1 MPTPFLYDKVSY
13 VALGTPKLEES
24 IAFYRDLMGLEL
36 CSHQPG
42 KNAVFRCSDS
52 AADFVLF
59 TNDQAGLQR
68 VGMKVQSQ
76 RDLGGAAEHFEQR
89 GYQLAPLEDD
99 HRKLFG
105 TGPGFSLL
113 ESGTG
118 LTFDFFDS
126 TTTASTPFTPT
137 LTNIQRLGHVV
148 IRAKELDPVWATLR
162 DDFNFVTSD
171 YVENKAVWLRCYP
184 NPLHHSFAVVC
195 DDNAGLH
202 HINFMVSE
210 IDDIGKA
217 RNRMEN
223 AGVDIVFGPGRHTP
237 SGSVFLY
244 FNDPAGMTMEF
255 SYGMEEFPMEDAREP
270 RQLENSAKVMDQWGG
285 FPAPGFAKGG
295 TIISQ
300 VAES

>member
-1 MPTPFLYDKVSY
+1 MPAPFLYDRLCY
-13 VALGTPKLEES
+13 VVLGTPKLEES

-36 CSHQPG
+36 CSHEAG
-42 KNAVFRCSDS
+42 KYAVFRCSDS
-52 AADFVLF
+52 SADFVLF
-59 TNDQAGLQR
+59 TNKQPGLLR
-68 VGMKVQSQ
+68 VGMKVKSQ
-76 RDLGGAAEHFEQR
+76 ADLVAAAKHLEQR
-89 GYQLAPLEDD
+89 GYQSAPLRDEQ
-99 HRKLFG
+99 RELFG
-105 TGPGFSLL
+105 TGPGFTVL
-113 ESGTG
+113 ERGTG

-184 NPLHHSFAVVC
+184 NPLHHSFAVVR

-217 RNRMEN
+217 RNRMAD

-244 FNDPAGMTMEF
+244 FNDPVGMTMEF
-255 SYGMEEFPMEDAREP
+255 SYGMEEIPAEDAREP
-270 RQLENSAKVMDQWGG
+270 RQLENSPQVMDQWGG
-285 FPAPGFAKGG
+285 RPAPEFAKGG
-295 TIISQ
+295 EIMSQ
-300 VAES
+300 VVVS

>member
-1 MPTPFLYDKVSY
+1 MSAPFLYDRLSY

-24 IAFYRDLMGLEL
+24 IGFYRDLMGLEL
-36 CSHQPG
+36 CSHQPDLH
-42 KNAVFRCSDS
+42 AVFRCSDS
-52 AADFVLF
+52 SADFVLF
-59 TNDQAGLQR
+59 ANDQPGLLR
-68 VGMKVQSQ
+68 VGMKVKSHE
-76 RDLGGAAEHFEQR
+76 DLDGAAEHLEQR
-89 GYQLAPLEDD
+89 GYQLAPLQIEQ
-99 HRKLFG
+99 RELFG
-105 TGPGFSLL
+105 TGPGFSVQ
-113 ESGTG
+113 ETGTG
-118 LTFDFFDS
+118 LTFDFFENV
-126 TTTASTPFTPT
+126 TNASTPFTPT

-162 DDFNFVTSD
+162 DDFNFVASD

-195 DDNAGLH
+195 DDNEGLH

-217 RNRMEN
+217 RNRMAN
-223 AGVDIVFGPGRHTP
+223 AGMDIVFGPGRHTP

-244 FNDPAGMTMEF
+244 FNDPVGMTMEF
-255 SYGMEEFPMEDAREP
+255 SYGMEEFPAKDAREP

-285 FPAPGFAKGG
+285 FPAPEFAKGG
-295 TIISQ
+295 QIISK